1 MAESSAQATSEEAQ
15 LLCASSVLEEGG
27 RAFVFDVEVRG
38 ELSRAFVL
46 RFDGGLVG
54 YLNRC
59 VHVPAEMDWQEGQF
73 LDGDQRF
80 IMCSIHG
87 ALYEPTDGRCVGGPC
102 GKGQLTALSVA
113 ERDNQVYWYP
123 SSDIR
128 PVSF

>member
-1 MAESSAQATSEEAQ
+1 MGEPHFDDPGQP
-15 LLCASSVLEEGG
+15 LCASSDLEDGG
-27 RAFVFDVEVRG
+27 RAVVFDVEVRG
-38 ELSRAFVL
+38 ESARAFAL
-46 RFDGGLVG
+46 RFEGQVVG

-73 LDGDQRF
+73 LDGDKRF

-87 ALYEPTDGRCVGGPC
+87 ALYEPSDGRCVGGPC
-102 GKGQLTALSVA
+102 GKGQLTALSMG
-113 ERDNQVYWYP
+113 ERDGQVLWYP

>member
-1 MAESSAQATSEEAQ
+1 MGEPPSPSDPQV
-15 LLCASSVLEEGG
+15 LCASSDLQDGG
-27 RAFVFDVEVRG
+27 RAWVFDVEVRG
-38 ELSRAFVL
+38 EPLRAFAL
-46 RFDGGLVG
+46 RFEGEVVS

-87 ALYEPTDGRCVGGPC
+87 AVYEPRDGRCVGGPC
-102 GKGQLTALSVA
+102 GKGSLTALSVA
-113 ERDNQVYWYP
+113 EHDGQVLWYP

-128 PVSF
+128 PVAF